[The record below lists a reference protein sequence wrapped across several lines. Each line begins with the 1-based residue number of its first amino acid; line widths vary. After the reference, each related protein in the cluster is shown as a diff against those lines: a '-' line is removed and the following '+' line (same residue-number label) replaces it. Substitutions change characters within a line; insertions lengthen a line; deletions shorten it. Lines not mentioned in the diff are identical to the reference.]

1 MQKTITA
8 LKVQKRNPNRVNI
21 FLDGEFAFG
30 LYAINC
36 GKLRVGQELPQ
47 EIIEKLVYEDQ
58 IEDGFQKSLRYLSF
72 KPRTEYE
79 VIKKLKENKFSE
91 DHIQAILQLLIEK
104 GYVDDFQFAKN
115 WIENRS
121 INKPRSKKLISWELR
136 NKKIN
141 EDIINELSNE
151 MLPEEKLASLAAD
164 KYARRLSGYD
174 EEIFS
179 KKLSGYLLR
188 RGFSYSIV
196 NPLVEKIWKN
206 LSQQTN
212 ENLN

>member
-91 DHIQAILQLLIEK
+91 DHIQVILQLLIEK

-196 NPLVEKIWKN
+196 YPLVEKIWKN